1 MKEEEL
7 KSKTVKELKSEIKKL
22 KAISGAVLG
31 ISLVLAAVTIYNMI
45 TKEDTSTDMAL
56 LVVAIACSA
65 SIPVQFSSIKKIKT
79 ELASR
84 EANS

>member
-1 MKEEEL
+1 MKDEEL
-7 KSKTVKELKSEIKKL
+7 KSKTVSELKSEIKRL

-31 ISLVLAAVTIYNMI
+31 ISLVLAAVTIYGII
-45 TKEDTSTDMAL
+45 TKEDKTTDMAL

-65 SIPVQFSSIKKIKT
+65 SIAVHLSSIKKIKT

-84 EANS
+84 KANS

>member
-1 MKEEEL
+1 MKDEEL
-7 KSKTVKELKSEIKKL
+7 KGKSVSELESEIKKL

-31 ISLVLAAVTIYNMI
+31 ISLVLAAITIYGMI
-45 TKEDTSTDMAL
+45 TKEDNSTDMAL

-65 SIPVQFSSIKKIKT
+65 SIPVQLSSIKKIKA

-84 EANS
+84 KTNS